1 MVRAPVWLVPVLL
14 VLDVVEVQLVL
25 SLKQHAADRGD
36 ALSASM
42 FKLYEKFSKEPRGHA
57 HENTVRSFRAAEVT
71 SSSDVL
77 FHLNLT
83 SIPDSEVILSA
94 SLHFLEQHGRQRSW
108 SCRRS
113 RGPSCRLQHLQPSPH
128 VQLVLRGHL
137 QNKASPS
144 HLGNITMESPLRK
157 GPWQVADVSS
167 AVREAHAQNDL
178 FISVEFYS
186 GERWQDRFSHHS
198 LPYLLV
204 YSNDLA
210 ITEPNSIAM
219 SLQRYS
225 HFPVGEDR
233 GTGPP
238 LATPSSRIRRSANDL
253 QDNFLP
259 DIRDNDLKHKDLW
272 YSTYFALKPK
282 PSPRSQ
288 GERHGH
294 EVKHGGGL
302 SQELSFDERTMKK
315 ARRKQWSEPRVCARR
330 YLRVDFADIGW
341 SEWILAPKAFDAY
354 YCAGT
359 CGFPMP
365 KVVHPSN
372 HATIQS
378 IVRAVGIVPGVP
390 EPCCIPEKMSP
401 LAVLFLD
408 TSRNMVLKVYPSM
421 SVDTCACR

>member
-1 MVRAPVWLVPVLL
+1 MPRARVCWLVPVLL
-14 VLDVVEVQLVL
+14 VLDVLGVQLVV
-25 SLKQHAADRGD
+25 SDRGD
-36 ALSASM
+36 ALSGSM

-57 HENTVRSFRAAEVT
+57 HENTVRSFRAAAV
-71 SSSDVL
+71 SSNSDIL
-77 FHLNLT
+77 FHFNLT
-83 SIPDSEVILSA
+83 SIPDSEAILSA
-94 SLHFLEQHGRQRSW
+94 SLHFLDQHSRHRSW

-113 RGPSCRLQHLQPSPH
+113 RGPSCRVQHLHPSSP
-128 VQLVLRGHL
+128 VQLVLRGSL
-137 QNKASPS
+137 ENSGSSSP
-144 HLGNITMESPLRK
+144 LGNITLAPHRK

-167 AVREAHAQNDL
+167 AIQEAQARNDL
-178 FISVEFYS
+178 MVSVEFYS
-186 GERWQDRFSHHS
+186 GERRQDRYLPNS

-204 YSNDLA
+204 FANDLA

-225 HFPVGEDR
+225 ALPAGEDR
-233 GTGPP
+233 ETRPP
-238 LATPSSRIRRSANDL
+238 LVPPSSRIRRSTNHL

-259 DIRDNDLKHKDLW
+259 DIQDNDLKHKDLW
-272 YSTYFALKPK
+272 YNTYFALKPK
-282 PSPRSQ
+282 PLPRSKSD
-288 GERHGH
+288 RPGH
-294 EVKHGGGL
+294 EVKHRGGS

-359 CGFPMP
+359 CGFPMT

-390 EPCCIPEKMSP
+390 EPCCVPEKMSP